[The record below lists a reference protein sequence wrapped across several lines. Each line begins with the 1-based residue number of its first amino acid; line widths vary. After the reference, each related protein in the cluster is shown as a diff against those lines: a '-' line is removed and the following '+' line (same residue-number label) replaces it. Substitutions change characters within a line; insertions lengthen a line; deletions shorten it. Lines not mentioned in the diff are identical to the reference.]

1 MPGVADIL
9 TLGVA
14 PDRARVQCILVHGRG
29 QTPEDMEEAVIRRL
43 SATDVAWHLPRAEGK
58 SWYAARAVDPLTD
71 VTRGELALSLGGL
84 GKAVEAA
91 RRQADGRPIV
101 VAGFS
106 QGACL
111 SLEHAFTGKAAPDAV
126 VAFTGCRVGVA
137 GDKRPDAL
145 PRDLPVYLSA
155 GDHDP
160 WIPVTAFA
168 DAVSELGQGGA
179 RLRADVFPGRPH
191 EVSAAEIAMLDAILA
206 DLAAG
211 RVPAMEAP
219 R

>member
-29 QTPEDMEEAVIRRL
+29 QTPEEMEAAVIARL

-58 SWYAARAVDPLTD
+58 SWYAARAVDPLSD
-71 VTRGELALSLGGL
+71 VTRRELDLSLQGLAETIGG
-84 GKAVEAA
+84 A
-91 RRQADGRPIV
+91 RTRGGPV
-101 VAGFS
+101 VLAGFS

-111 SLEHAFTGKAAPDAV
+111 SLELAFGGREPPDAV
-126 VAFTGCRVGVA
+126 AAFTGCRVGA
-137 GDKRPDAL
+137 AQDSRSAAL

-155 GDHDP
+155 GDADP
-160 WIPVTAFA
+160 WISVAAFA
-168 DAVSELGQGGA
+168 DAVAALGQGGA

-191 EVSAAEIAMLDAILA
+191 EISTAEIAILDGILA
-206 DLAAG
+206 DLSAG
-211 RVPAMEAP
+211 RPPRMETA

>member
-71 VTRGELALSLGGL
+71 TTRDELGRSLTGL
-84 GKAVEAA
+84 ARAVATA
-91 RRQADGRPIV
+91 RVGSGPLV
-101 VAGFS
+101 LAGFS

-111 SLEHAFTGKAAPDAV
+111 SLEHAFSGAVVPDAV

-137 GDKRPDAL
+137 GDDRPGTL
-145 PRDLPVYLSA
+145 PDGLPVYLSG
-155 GDHDP
+155 GDADP
-160 WIPVTAFA
+160 WIPVSAFA
-168 DAVSELGQGGA
+168 EAVADLGQAGA
-179 RLRADVFPGRPH
+179 RLRADLFPGRGH
-191 EVSAAEIAMLDAILA
+191 EVSGAEIAMLDAVLA

-211 RVPAMEAP
+211 RAPTMEAP